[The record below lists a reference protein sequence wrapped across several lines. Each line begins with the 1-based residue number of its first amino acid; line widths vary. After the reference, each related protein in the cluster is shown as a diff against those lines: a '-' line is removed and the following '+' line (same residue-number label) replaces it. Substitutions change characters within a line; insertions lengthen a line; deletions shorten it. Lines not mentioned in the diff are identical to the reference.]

1 MTDTTVLTTKPKF
14 RRTAVARG
22 LSDNSNAILPRV
34 DRTAGHSR
42 AGIIRGVSAIQ
53 MGEALGHG
61 LWCDKTLIQQT
72 ADAVNATKKGVKAR
86 FTHPS
91 LSSDGLGSFLGR
103 VTNASVVD
111 DKCVADIHFSKSS
124 HTTPSGDLASYVMQ
138 LADDDPSSF
147 GCSIVFEPDTVAEDE
162 FSNANSCDV
171 HGHSFFQSP
180 DSDNVNNLSHARLLT
195 LRAVDCVDEPAAN
208 SGGLFGRSQEIAKEA
223 DELLSYSLG
232 LSDTQPQLLSLSV
245 DSERV
250 KQFLNRFLQNNNLTI
265 SRRIKEDTEDTMAN
279 ETTAV
284 SREEDQQ
291 QPALDGENVSLSEAD
306 KGLADTELV
315 GCEGQTDTTGDET
328 QSQAQLFRDTFGD
341 KAGEYYLA
349 ELTYEEA
356 RKRHSEYQQALIE
369 ELQNRLAA
377 NTAADCEDSP
387 VSFSSVETPVA
398 DKPSFI
404 RIRK

>member
-1 MTDTTVLTTKPKF
+1 MTDATVLNTKPKF

-34 DRTAGHSR
+34 DRTSGHSR

-53 MGEALGHG
+53 TGEALGHG

-103 VTNASVVD
+103 VTNASVVG

-124 HTTPSGDLASYVMQ
+124 HKTPSGDLASYVMQ

-162 FSNANSCDV
+162 FSNVNSSDV

-180 DSDNVNNLSHARLLT
+180 DGDNVNNLPHARLLT
-195 LRAVDCVDEPAAN
+195 LRAIDCVDEPAAN

-265 SRRIKEDTEDTMAN
+265 SRINEDTMDR
-279 ETTAV
+279 ETTDV
-284 SREEDQQ
+284 SKEEDQQ
-291 QPALDGENVSLSEAD
+291 QPALDGETVSLSEAD
-306 KGLADTELV
+306 KSLADTELVV

-387 VSFSSVETPVA
+387 VSFSSVEAPVA